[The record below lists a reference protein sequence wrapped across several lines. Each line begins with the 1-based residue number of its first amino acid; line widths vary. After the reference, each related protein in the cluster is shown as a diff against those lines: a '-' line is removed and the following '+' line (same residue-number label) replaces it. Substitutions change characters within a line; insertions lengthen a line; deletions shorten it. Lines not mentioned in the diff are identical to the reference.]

1 MIALSQFIRSIIL
14 NILVYHIIYSKIN
27 AKIKLIDRSMRT
39 QIKITKQTE

>member
-14 NILVYHIIYSKIN
+14 NILVDHIIYSKIK